1 MSSGQPD
8 TVNRVEFKNHPRLG
22 EVIDLHSIDAAFCA
36 PHAAKSRQ
44 VGSPMYAFDDSIH
57 SSIGARPV
65 NMRARGEV
73 AGQRHKKHDRAGG
86 CAQKIGDFLTPIF
99 LGGNHHSTTDYL
111 L

>member
-22 EVIDLHSIDAAFCA
+22 EVIDLHNIAHVFV
-36 PHAAKSRQ
+36 PPRAAKSRR
-44 VGSPMYAFDDSIH
+44 VGAPMYTIDDSIH

-111 L
+111 P